1 MGGDQATDISAWPR
15 RALLVAALMCAI
27 GLWVSVRPEVPGL
40 APATVIAAGLAV
52 LLWWNRSRWGPVLVA
67 ASVALIGVQIGLF
80 VWWRWA
86 LPGWGIVGVA
96 ASIAAV
102 TTAIP
107 AVRRRDRAAPVVAVV
122 CLAAVIGTALPT
134 GLLLRQTEQ
143 LSEIAGA
150 PTEPAA
156 TGPFDYMWTARDI
169 TLVYTAFGTAAITD
183 GRLEHR
189 GASSWMF
196 GERPYVTS
204 HLEVSTSGRVLVAFQ
219 RLPDNPIG
227 TVPSERLRRV
237 WLDAGTG
244 RVLARQFWDGEH
256 PIDPVDDVAARAA
269 GETPVY
275 YTPRDDGSSPLYGD
289 VLVGYQRIDA
299 SVRVAVDLATGEP
312 AWVREIPDN
321 CRETVLWW
329 TTYSRS
335 LLVADANTLVALRAC
350 LPDRLSEGAPV
361 TANLS
366 LHGVDAPTGADRWE
380 LVAPQPLVLDGS
392 AGDNPAD
399 LLLEATGRE
408 VTDSPVGAYI
418 PDAADDGVGARRV
431 TIEWPDG
438 EARTIR
444 IDTGAAVQA
453 G

>member
-52 LLWWNRSRWGPVLVA
+52 LLWWNRSRWAPIPAAVSIVLMC
-67 ASVALIGVQIGLF
+67 VQIGLF

-86 LPGWGIVGVA
+86 LPWWGIVGVA

-102 TTAIP
+102 ATAIP
-107 AVRRRDRAAPVVAVV
+107 AVQRRDRAVPVVAGV
-122 CLAAVIGTALPT
+122 CLTAVIGAALPT
-134 GLLLRQTEQ
+134 GLLLGQTAEI
-143 LSEIAGA
+143 SEIAA
-150 PTEPAA
+150 VPAEPAES
-156 TGPFDYMWTARDI
+156 GSFDYRWTARDI
-169 TLVYTAFGTAAITD
+169 TDVHTAFGTAMIAD

-189 GASSWMF
+189 GASSWVF
-196 GERPYVTS
+196 GERSYVVGR
-204 HLEVSTSGRVLVAFQ
+204 LAVSTSGRVLVASL
-219 RLPDNPIG
+219 RLPEGPVG
-227 TVPSERLRRV
+227 TLPSPRLERI
-237 WLDAGTG
+237 WLDTGTG
-244 RVLARQFWDGEH
+244 RVLARQLWGDDG
-256 PIDPVDDVAARAA
+256 PIDPVDGAAARAV
-269 GETPVY
+269 GERTVY
-275 YTPRDDGSSPLYGD
+275 YTPRGDGSMLLGD
-289 VLVGYQRIDA
+289 VLVGFQRIDTG
-299 SVRVAVDLATGEP
+299 VRVAVDLTTGEQSW
-312 AWVREIPDN
+312 AREIPDK
-321 CRETVLWW
+321 CRETTLWW
-329 TTYSRS
+329 TTYARGS

-350 LPDRLSEGAPV
+350 LPDRLSDGAPV

-392 AGDNPAD
+392 AGHNPAD

-444 IDTGAAVQA
+444 VDTGAEVQA